1 MTYESGRK
9 TGVLPKEFHR
19 LGKGLARGSNFKAL
33 ADAVMD
39 SPNLRKA
46 IEERV
51 CSDISKECKN
61 LCSKVNPSMLR
72 SATKESVLN
81 FSWNAVDQEMKE
93 KAPFFHRVLLASA
106 NPNARNDRN
115 PGICTAASILLKNRD
130 KGMSLVPY
138 VLSCVLKMGKASKM
152 ASCFIYRSIS

>member
-9 TGVLPKEFHR
+9 TGDLPKELHR

-61 LCSKVNPSMLR
+61 LCSKANPSMLR

-138 VLSCVLKMGKASKM
+138 VLSCVLKIGKASKM

>member
-1 MTYESGRK
+1 
-9 TGVLPKEFHR
+9 
-19 LGKGLARGSNFKAL
+19 
-33 ADAVMD
+33 MD

-61 LCSKVNPSMLR
+61 LCSKANPSMLR
-72 SATKESVLN
+72 SATKEGVLN
-81 FSWNAVDQEMKE
+81 FSWNAVDQEIKE

-106 NPNARNDRN
+106 NPNGRNERN
-115 PGICTAASILLKNRD
+115 PGICAAASILLKNRD

-138 VLSCVLKMGKASKM
+138 VLSCVLKMGKDFENGK
-152 ASCFIYRSIS
+152 FTVYRCPEK

>member
-9 TGVLPKEFHR
+9 TGDLPKELHR

-46 IEERV
+46 IKERI

-61 LCSKVNPSMLR
+61 LCSKANPSMLR

-138 VLSCVLKMGKASKM
+138 VLSCVLKIGKASKM

>member
-9 TGVLPKEFHR
+9 TGDLPKELHR

-51 CSDISKECKN
+51 CSDISKERKN
-61 LCSKVNPSMLR
+61 LCSKANPSLLR

-138 VLSCVLKMGKASKM
+138 VLSCVLKIGKASKM

>member
-9 TGVLPKEFHR
+9 TGDLPKELHR

-46 IEERV
+46 IEERI

-61 LCSKVNPSMLR
+61 LCSKANPSMLR

-93 KAPFFHRVLLASA
+93 EAPFFIKFFRPRQTRMHEMKETLGFVLRHPS
-106 NPNARNDRN
+106 
-115 PGICTAASILLKNRD
+115 S
-130 KGMSLVPY
+130 
-138 VLSCVLKMGKASKM
+138 
-152 ASCFIYRSIS
+152 